1 MQQTPVH
8 DQHNPD
14 LLAAIPA
21 GCRMIVEVGCSSGAL
36 AREYRRQNPDGRY
49 VGVEIDPAYAE
60 LARQHCD
67 EVLVGDIEIM
77 IEAAPGAFADADCWI
92 FGDAL
97 EHLRDPWRLLA
108 AIRQRISPRAG
119 IVACI
124 PNAQHWS
131 VQARLACGQFRYEDA
146 GLMDRTHLRWFTR
159 TTMIELF
166 DSAGYRIVAGH
177 PRIFPEPQREPALAA
192 IRQLAAVCGGNGEQ
206 AVADAMPLQYVITAV
221 PADGH
226 S

>member
-1 MQQTPVH
+1 MTHDMGQTPIH

-14 LLAAIPA
+14 LLAALPTD
-21 GCRMIVEVGCSSGAL
+21 CRMLVEVGCSSGAL
-36 AREYRRQNPDGRY
+36 AREYRRLNPNCRY
-49 VGVEIDPAYAE
+49 LGIEIDSGYAE
-60 LARQHCD
+60 LASHHCD
-67 EVLVGDIEIM
+67 EVLVGDIETLLKQPPADF
-77 IEAAPGAFADADCWI
+77 AAADCWV

-108 AIRQRISPRAG
+108 EIRRLSPRAT

-146 GLMDRTHLRWFTR
+146 GLLDRTHLRWFTR

-166 DSAGYRIVAGH
+166 HGAGYRLVAGR
-177 PRIFPEPQREPALAA
+177 PRIFAEPQRELALAL
-192 IRQLAAVCGGNGEQ
+192 IRQLAAACGSDPDQ
-206 AVADAMPLQYVITAV
+206 AVADALPMQYVLTAV
-221 PADGH
+221 PA
-226 S
+226 